1 MRRDFL
7 AGFAL
12 ALADINRLHDCPTY
26 VADTIAA
33 AGYTIADF
41 QQAGVEEYDLAELRK
56 CVEEG
61 GGSAERQAEIMGGS
75 HADSSGRRTKVAR
88 ATRATP

>member
-1 MRRDFL
+1 MSRDFI

-26 VADTIAA
+26 VADTIVG
-33 AGYTIADF
+33 AGFTIADF
-41 QQAGVEEYDLAELRK
+41 RQAGVEEYDLAELRK

-61 GGSAERQAEIMGGS
+61 GGSAERQARIMGPS
-75 HADSSGRRTKVAR
+75 HRKSRG
-88 ATRATP
+88 